1 VLIEEA
7 TGGHHPESRS
17 HLVVVIVDGH
27 RHEVKAGRYVV
38 AEFKRL
44 TSVPAAKELDEVV
57 DGKLTPLADDAT
69 IKIEGH
75 EVFISHE
82 RTGGAS

>member
-1 VLIEEA
+1 MVNQETALDKN
-7 TGGHHPESRS
+7 TDDHR
-17 HLVVVIVDGH
+17 HLVTVVVDGRKH
-27 RHEVKAGRYVV
+27 QVKPGKYVV

-44 TSVPAAKELDEVV
+44 VGVPPAKELDEVI
-57 DGKLTPLADDAT
+57 DGKLTPLADGAT

-75 EVFISHE
+75 EVFVSHE